1 MSTLAQPVV
10 LTPRWRLGLWVARA
24 WRRLGWRHV
33 VAALLIEIVRISIH
47 PLGGIFFPPVEL
59 PGWDP
64 AVSILTGA
72 WLVSNLLMVFS
83 VLVADEAFEDD
94 VPPLRAYGLVV
105 VLLVL
110 TLPSLD
116 RLFYSLVSS
125 PGQDRATGRDEGV
138 AQLVWWSLA
147 ILYES
152 GFGLSIYAYWRV
164 TQRAMRR
171 FQAAETDRARSEQRV
186 QTARLLAL
194 QSRVEPQLL
203 FDTLGRVGALHASDP
218 SASDALLADLIAML
232 RSMQSVAGADNST
245 VEREFALVEAWLR
258 VIRGAGRQLVQ
269 VRLQVSPESAQVG
282 IAPMLVL
289 PLLRSVLAVAPAAIR
304 PWSFSS
310 YVVKQRLLIRL
321 ESKGE
326 GEPSDVLRQ
335 IDLEALQERLAQ
347 LFGKLARLAVSSA
360 PLALT
365 LDLPRLL
372 EDSDDH
378 RADR

>member
-1 MSTLAQPVV
+1 M
-10 LTPRWRLGLWVARA
+10 
-24 WRRLGWRHV
+24 
-33 VAALLIEIVRISIH
+33 
-47 PLGGIFFPPVEL
+47 
-59 PGWDP
+59 
-64 AVSILTGA
+64 
-72 WLVSNLLMVFS
+72 
-83 VLVADEAFEDD
+83 
-94 VPPLRAYGLVV
+94 
-105 VLLVL
+105 
-110 TLPSLD
+110 
-116 RLFYSLVSS
+116 
-125 PGQDRATGRDEGV
+125 
-138 AQLVWWSLA
+138 
-147 ILYES
+147 
-152 GFGLSIYAYWRV
+152 
-164 TQRAMRR
+164 
-171 FQAAETDRARSEQRV
+171 
-186 QTARLLAL
+186 
-194 QSRVEPQLL
+194 
-203 FDTLGRVGALHASDP
+203 
-218 SASDALLADLIAML
+218 
-232 RSMQSVAGADNST
+232 
-245 VEREFALVEAWLR
+245 
-258 VIRGAGRQLVQ
+258 RGAGRQHVQ

-326 GEPSDVLRQ
+326 GEPTDVLRQ